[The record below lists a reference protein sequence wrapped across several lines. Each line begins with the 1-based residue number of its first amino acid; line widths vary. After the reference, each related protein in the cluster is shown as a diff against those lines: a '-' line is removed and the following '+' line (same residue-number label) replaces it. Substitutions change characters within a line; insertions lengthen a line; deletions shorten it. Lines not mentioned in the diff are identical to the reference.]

1 MKKIKT
7 ILLCVIMAMCA
18 VGVVGCG
25 NDDSNGSSQQTTG
38 AESTSQ
44 HPTTAAKETNGHT
57 SGQTQSSGNGIIED
71 AIDKAETLVDDAA
84 TMVDDIIK

>member
-44 HPTTAAKETNGHT
+44 HPTTSKRNKWTHKR
-57 SGQTQSSGNGIIED
+57 S
-71 AIDKAETLVDDAA
+71 DKV
-84 TMVDDIIK
+84 IRKRNH

>member
-38 AESTSQ
+38 SASNYRSKRNKWTHKRSDTVIRKRN
-44 HPTTAAKETNGHT
+44 H
-57 SGQTQSSGNGIIED
+57 
-71 AIDKAETLVDDAA
+71 
-84 TMVDDIIK
+84 

>member
-1 MKKIKT
+1 MKKIKI

-18 VGVVGCG
+18 MGVVGCG

-38 AESTSQ
+38 AESTKQQS
-44 HPTTAAKETNGHT
+44 TTAAKETNGHT
-57 SGQTQSSGNGIIED
+57 NSQTQSSGNGIIED

>member
-38 AESTSQ
+38 AET
-44 HPTTAAKETNGHT
+44 KGHT
-57 SGQTQSSGNGIIED
+57 NGQTQSSGNGIIED